1 MFFDVGCFVHWGF
14 WTLASFG
21 GWVFFEVGDFVRWS
35 FWTLTVLNV
44 EKFLTLRV
52 FDLEALDVGNFVR

>member
-1 MFFDVGCFVHWGF
+1 MLCALGVLNVGKFWRLRFFD
-14 WTLASFG
+14 
-21 GWVFFEVGDFVRWS
+21 VGDFVRWW

>member
-1 MFFDVGCFVHWGF
+1 MTLGALCIGGF
-14 WTLASFG
+14 ERWQIFG
-21 GWVFFEVGDFVRWS
+21 GWGFFDVGDFVRWW